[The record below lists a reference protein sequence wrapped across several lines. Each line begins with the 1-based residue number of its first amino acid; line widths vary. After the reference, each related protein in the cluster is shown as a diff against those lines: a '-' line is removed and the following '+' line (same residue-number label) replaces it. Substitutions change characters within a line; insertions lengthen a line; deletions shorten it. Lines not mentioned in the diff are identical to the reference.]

1 MTVAPRFNT
10 IGQAWSF
17 LVDRAKMGRMG
28 TVEHRLEH
36 DVLNVVSLRG
46 SVGVRDLAVLLG
58 VSEQTVRRVVR
69 PMVAR
74 GQVAKVHGA
83 VVATERPGEQPFLAR
98 MHVARAAKVAIAAE
112 VARLIGDGDSVALD
126 TGSTTGYIAQALRQ
140 HRELTVVTNSA
151 FIATSLATIPGNR
164 VYMAGTELR
173 SHDGA
178 AFDRRAFEVVASM
191 RVRWAVLSA
200 SAVDPQRGFMV
211 HDRAEAEMSAAMVSI
226 ADTGVMAVDRSKWGR
241 RALVSLLGLRRG
253 DIVVTDGQPGP
264 EFALSIEGAN
274 VIDASSV
281 GTERAVYA
289 QRIG

>member
-1 MTVAPRFNT
+1 
-10 IGQAWSF
+10 
-17 LVDRAKMGRMG
+17 MG

-46 SVGVRDLAVLLG
+46 SMGVRDLAVLLG

-83 VVATERPGEQPFLAR
+83 VVATQRPGEQPFLAR
-98 MHVARAAKVAIAAE
+98 MNVARQAKVAIAAE
-112 VARLIGDGDSVALD
+112 VARLVADGDSVVLD

-164 VYMAGTELR
+164 VYVAGTELR

-178 AFDRRAFEVVASM
+178 SFDRRAFEVVQSM

-200 SAVDPQRGFMV
+200 SAVDPECGFMV
-211 HDRAEAEMSAAMVSI
+211 HDRAEAEMSAAMAAI
-226 ADTGVMAVDRSKWGR
+226 ADIRIMAVDCSKWGR
-241 RALVSLLGLRRG
+241 RALVAVDRLREG
-253 DIVVTDGQPGP
+253 DIVVSDGPP
-264 EFALSIEGAN
+264 TRDYCSLLEGLHL
-274 VIDASSV
+274 VDASP
-281 GTERAVYA
+281 GATERAVYA
-289 QRIG
+289 RPTEQAGLGQRVGSGEEDHW

>member
-1 MTVAPRFNT
+1 
-10 IGQAWSF
+10 
-17 LVDRAKMGRMG
+17 MGS
-28 TVEHRLEH
+28 VEHRLEH
-36 DVLNVVSLRG
+36 DVLSVVSLHG
-46 SVGVRDLAVLLG
+46 SIGVRDLASLLG

-74 GQVAKVHGA
+74 GRVAKVHGA

-98 MHVARAAKVAIAAE
+98 MHVAREAKVAIAAE
-112 VARLIGDGDSVALD
+112 VAKLIGDGDAVALD

-178 AFDRRAFEVVASM
+178 AFDRRAFEVVSSM

-211 HDRAEAEMSAAMVSI
+211 HDRAEAEMSAAMAAV
-226 ADTGVMAVDRSKWGR
+226 ADTSVMAVDRSKWGR
-241 RALVSLLGLRRG
+241 RALVSLQRPRRG

-264 EFALSIEGAN
+264 EFAGLIDAAHL
-274 VIDASSV
+274 IDASAES
-281 GTERAVYA
+281 TEGAVYA
-289 QRIG
+289 RRVGQVGP

>member
-1 MTVAPRFNT
+1 
-10 IGQAWSF
+10 
-17 LVDRAKMGRMG
+17 MGS
-28 TVEHRLEH
+28 VEHRLEH
-36 DVLNVVSLRG
+36 DVLSVVSLHG
-46 SVGVRDLAVLLG
+46 SIGVRDLASLLG

-74 GQVAKVHGA
+74 GRVAKVHGA

-98 MHVARAAKVAIAAE
+98 MHVAREAKVAIAAE
-112 VARLIGDGDSVALD
+112 VAKLIGDGDAVALD

-178 AFDRRAFEVVASM
+178 AFDRRAFEVVSSM

-211 HDRAEAEMSAAMVSI
+211 HDRAEAEMSAAMAAV
-226 ADTGVMAVDRSKWGR
+226 ADTSVMAVDRSKWGR
-241 RALVSLLGLRRG
+241 RALVSLQGPRRG

-264 EFALSIEGAN
+264 EFAGLIDAAHL
-274 VIDASSV
+274 IDASAES
-281 GTERAVYA
+281 TEGAVYA
-289 QRIG
+289 RRVGQVGP

>member
-1 MTVAPRFNT
+1 MR
-10 IGQAWSF
+10 
-17 LVDRAKMGRMG
+17 

-36 DVLNVVSLRG
+36 DVLSVVSLRG

-69 PMVAR
+69 PMVTR
-74 GQVAKVHGA
+74 GQVSKVHGA
-83 VVATERPGEQPFLAR
+83 VVATQRPGEQPFLAR
-98 MHVARAAKVAIAAE
+98 MDVAREAKVAIAGE
-112 VARLIGDGDSVALD
+112 VAKLVADGDSVVLD

-178 AFDRRAFEVVASM
+178 SFDRRAFDVVQSM

-200 SAVDPQRGFMV
+200 SAVDPERGFMV
-211 HDRAEAEMSAAMVSI
+211 HDRAEAEMSAAMAAI
-226 ADTGVMAVDRSKWGR
+226 AEIRVMALDRSKWR
-241 RALVSLLGLRRG
+241 RSALVALDILHRG
-253 DIVVTDGQPGP
+253 DIVVTDAQPGP
-264 EFALSIEGAN
+264 EFARVLDGLQ
-274 VIDASSV
+274 VVDASTV
-281 GTERAVYA
+281 PPRGTV
-289 QRIG
+289 

>member
-1 MTVAPRFNT
+1 
-10 IGQAWSF
+10 
-17 LVDRAKMGRMG
+17 MG

-36 DVLNVVSLRG
+36 DVLSVVSLRG
-46 SVGVRDLAVLLG
+46 SMGVRDLAVLLG

-83 VVATERPGEQPFLAR
+83 VVATQRPGEQPFLAR
-98 MHVARAAKVAIAAE
+98 MNVARHAKVAIAAE
-112 VARLIGDGDSVALD
+112 VAKLVADGDSVVLD

-164 VYMAGTELR
+164 VYIAGTELR

-178 AFDRRAFEVVASM
+178 SFDRRAFEVVQSM

-200 SAVDPQRGFMV
+200 SAVDARRGFMV
-211 HDRAEAEMSAAMVSI
+211 HDRAEAEMSAAMAAI
-226 ADTGVMAVDRSKWGR
+226 ADTRIMAVDRSKWGR
-241 RALVSLLGLRRG
+241 CALVAVEGLRAG
-253 DIVVTDGQPGP
+253 DIVVSDGPPATD
-264 EFALSIEGAN
+264 FASLLETMRL
-274 VIDASSV
+274 VDASPGSI
-281 GTERAVYA
+281 ERAVYA
-289 QRIG
+289 RPTEQAGLGLVAGSGEEDHW